1 MQIRL
6 DKFLADSGEGTR
18 SAVKQMMKQGRVRVN
33 GSTAVRPEM
42 KVNTETDEICVDGR
56 NLTYHAFEY
65 FMLNKPAGVISASE
79 DKTQKTVL
87 DLIAGQKRRDLFP
100 VGRLDKDTEGLLL
113 ITNDGPL
120 CNRLLAP
127 GKHVDKKYY
136 ALVRGQVTKQD
147 VEQFRRG
154 VLIGDEKPTREA
166 WLTILETG
174 VRRDDCF
181 ELAELPTVEG
191 QREKRESGEAAE
203 RAVAEQEAAEQAVA
217 EQEAIERA
225 ERVEQHA
232 EAEEIY
238 SRIRLV
244 ITEGRYHQVKRMFQ
258 AVGKE
263 VVYLKRLSMGP
274 LELDEALEPGQ
285 YRKLTEE
292 ELKLLQP

>member
-1 MQIRL
+1 M
-6 DKFLADSGEGTR
+6 
-18 SAVKQMMKQGRVRVN
+18 
-33 GSTAVRPEM
+33 
-42 KVNTETDEICVDGR
+42 
-56 NLTYHAFEY
+56 
-65 FMLNKPAGVISASE
+65 
-79 DKTQKTVL
+79 
-87 DLIAGQKRRDLFP
+87 
-100 VGRLDKDTEGLLL
+100 
-113 ITNDGPL
+113 
-120 CNRLLAP
+120 
-127 GKHVDKKYY
+127 
-136 ALVRGQVTKQD
+136 VRGQVTEQD

-203 RAVAEQEAAEQAVA
+203 HAVAEQAVAEQAVA
-217 EQEAIERA
+217 EQEATVRA

-232 EAEEIY
+232 AAEQAEEIY
-238 SRIRLV
+238 SRIQLV